1 MNVSSDLT
9 KEPGFELYMTGRL
22 KPSQEKT
29 INSHT
34 NRVCIASLF
43 NCTLQQHSAQKI
55 TCSELQPAV
64 QKDKKEFTEREN
76 KPGCQDA
83 FIRCMSQQYSCEWRV
98 TCSMLCH
105 KVQRVCEIFMQHKM
119 NLK

>member
-43 NCTLQQHSAQKI
+43 NCTLQQHSAQKN

-64 QKDKKEFTEREN
+64 QKDKKSLPKEKTNLVVRMLLY
-76 KPGCQDA
+76 D
-83 FIRCMSQQYSCEWRV
+83 
-98 TCSMLCH
+98 TCHNSTLANG
-105 KVQRVCEIFMQHKM
+105 E
-119 NLK
+119 

>member
-29 INSHT
+29 INSQT

-64 QKDKKEFTEREN
+64 QKDKKKRVYRKRKQTWLS
-76 KPGCQDA
+76 GC
-83 FIRCMSQQYSCEWRV
+83 FYTIHV
-98 TCSMLCH
+98 TTVLLRMESDL
-105 KVQRVCEIFMQHKM
+105 QHA
-119 NLK
+119 LPQSPESV